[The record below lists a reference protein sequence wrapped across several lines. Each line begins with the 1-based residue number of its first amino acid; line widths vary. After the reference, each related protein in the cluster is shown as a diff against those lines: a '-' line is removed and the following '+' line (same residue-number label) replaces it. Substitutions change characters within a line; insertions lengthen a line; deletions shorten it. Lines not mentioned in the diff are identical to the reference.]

1 LRHCRSP
8 KSAITT
14 AVRHAHVVD
23 GVAADRQCLS
33 GHPSA
38 GCISRARPFVAE
50 QLLGHKALGRIEMQ
64 CMDPIPVA
72 VVRMT
77 WAPERMSDQ
86 GFTQILLSGDPDI
99 AQRR

>member
-1 LRHCRSP
+1 
-8 KSAITT
+8 
-14 AVRHAHVVD
+14 
-23 GVAADRQCLS
+23 
-33 GHPSA
+33 
-38 GCISRARPFVAE
+38 
-50 QLLGHKALGRIEMQ
+50 
-64 CMDPIPVA
+64 MDPIPVA